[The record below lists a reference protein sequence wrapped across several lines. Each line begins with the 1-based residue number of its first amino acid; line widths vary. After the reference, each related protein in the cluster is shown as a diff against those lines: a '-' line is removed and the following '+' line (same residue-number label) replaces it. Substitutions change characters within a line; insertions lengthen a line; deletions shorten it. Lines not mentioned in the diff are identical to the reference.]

1 MEELKEL
8 LLNTIESKKKCYFDI
23 RKLAGELKLNKT
35 SDFVLL
41 NKALNELEDDYL
53 IFRDKNN
60 YFYSVK
66 QSNFYRG
73 IIRINKKGFGF
84 LDLDEDNSIYIPSDA
99 IKGAFDND
107 EVLVERIGDE
117 GVVRKIIAH
126 NTEYCVGII
135 SGKKNSFHFDDE
147 RLKGKSV
154 NIVNRDSFNLV
165 SGLKVQIR
173 ILDYKHPIKAEI
185 VKIIGHVS
193 DPGVDISSILVSNGI
208 KMEFDDSTLEHANMI
223 KEEIDEKEYRIRRDL
238 RDRVIVTI
246 DGDDSKDFD
255 DAISIEKIDN
265 GYKLGVHIA
274 DVSYYV
280 TYGSALDNEAYQRGT
295 SVYVCDRVVPMLPH
309 VLSNG
314 ICSLNPHVERLCISC
329 DMMIDHDGNVTDYEL
344 FPSIIKS
351 SARMTYNNVNKIL
364 AKDEKVCKEY
374 AYLGNIFED
383 MLVCANSIRRKR
395 EANGCIDFD
404 KEEAKIVVDK
414 NGKPIDILPR
424 DRGLSE
430 RIIEDFMI
438 CANECV
444 ARHMKWLS
452 YPCVYRIHEAPK
464 AKKLR
469 EFALFAK
476 VLGYTFKGNISD
488 IHPMDIQRCLNHFKN
503 EKEYNVVSTLMLRSM
518 QKARYDANCVGHF
531 GLASNEYLHFT
542 SPIRRYPDLIVHRM
556 LRKYVFEKDFSDIIE
571 DEKLM
576 EDYALQSSECE
587 QKATIAE
594 REVDDM
600 KKAEYMQQYIGH
612 VFDGII
618 SSVNSF
624 GFFVELD
631 NTVEGLV
638 HISSLDGYY
647 TFMPNMMSLV
657 SENGNKYT
665 IGDSVTIKVVGANK
679 LEGTVDFNVFKP
691 KKKIRKRVWM

>member
-8 LLNTIESKKKCYFDI
+8 LLKTIDSKKKCYFDI

-165 SGLKVQIR
+165 SGLKVQIK

-185 VKIIGHVS
+185 VKIIGHIS
-193 DPGVDISSILVSNGI
+193 DHGVDISSILVSNGI

-255 DAISIEKIDN
+255 DAISIEKIDD

-329 DMMIDHDGNVTDYEL
+329 DMMVDHDGNVTDYEL
-344 FPSIIKS
+344 FPSII
-351 SARMTYNNVNKIL
+351 
-364 AKDEKVCKEY
+364 
-374 AYLGNIFED
+374 
-383 MLVCANSIRRKR
+383 
-395 EANGCIDFD
+395 
-404 KEEAKIVVDK
+404 
-414 NGKPIDILPR
+414 
-424 DRGLSE
+424 
-430 RIIEDFMI
+430 
-438 CANECV
+438 
-444 ARHMKWLS
+444 
-452 YPCVYRIHEAPK
+452 
-464 AKKLR
+464 
-469 EFALFAK
+469 
-476 VLGYTFKGNISD
+476 
-488 IHPMDIQRCLNHFKN
+488 
-503 EKEYNVVSTLMLRSM
+503 
-518 QKARYDANCVGHF
+518 
-531 GLASNEYLHFT
+531 
-542 SPIRRYPDLIVHRM
+542 
-556 LRKYVFEKDFSDIIE
+556 
-571 DEKLM
+571 
-576 EDYALQSSECE
+576 
-587 QKATIAE
+587 
-594 REVDDM
+594 
-600 KKAEYMQQYIGH
+600 
-612 VFDGII
+612 
-618 SSVNSF
+618 
-624 GFFVELD
+624 
-631 NTVEGLV
+631 
-638 HISSLDGYY
+638 
-647 TFMPNMMSLV
+647 
-657 SENGNKYT
+657 
-665 IGDSVTIKVVGANK
+665 
-679 LEGTVDFNVFKP
+679 
-691 KKKIRKRVWM
+691 